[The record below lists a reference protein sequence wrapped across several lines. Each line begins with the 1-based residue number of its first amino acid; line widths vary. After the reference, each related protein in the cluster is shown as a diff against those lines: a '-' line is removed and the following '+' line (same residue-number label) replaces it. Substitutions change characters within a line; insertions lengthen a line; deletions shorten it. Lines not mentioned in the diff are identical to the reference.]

1 MERPDCNN
9 VEELKKFFD
18 EYKDYTT
25 FEISLKT
32 KIPSDVLRRWRV
44 KAGIKSVT
52 EQSEFFRAHRNHKK
66 VEIVKVTDP
75 AIWDNKEWFVEAYS
89 KYGIIKIAKIIDKA
103 SRTVV
108 KRLKKYDI
116 KTKSWSESVK
126 SKNPCNNVT
135 WIVDQ
140 YYYQKI
146 GIRKMSKL
154 ANVSVYTIYDWLVSF
169 NIYPRTRHKASALKR
184 WRILKIRRIM
194 TIDKYNK
201 IHGTSIQSFK
211 EIPRFRPEG

>member
-1 MERPDCNN
+1 MVRPNCNN
-9 VEELKKFFD
+9 VEELKKFFE
-18 EYKDYTT
+18 EYNDYTT

-32 KIPSDVLRRWRV
+32 KIPADVLRKWRV
-44 KAGIKSVT
+44 KANIKSET
-52 EQSEFFRAHRNHKK
+52 EQSEFFRAHRNRKK
-66 VEIVKVTDP
+66 TKLVKVTDP

-89 KYGIIKIAKIIDKA
+89 KHGIITISKIIGRA
-103 SRTVV
+103 SRTVL
-108 KRLKKYDI
+108 KRFKKYGI
-116 KTKSWSESVK
+116 ETKSWSESVK

-135 WIVDQ
+135 WIVDH
-140 YYYQKI
+140 YYYQKT
-146 GIRKMSKL
+146 GIKKMAKL
-154 ANVSVYTIYDWLVSF
+154 AGVSVYTMYDWFVNF

-184 WRILKIRRIM
+184 WRILKRRRIM